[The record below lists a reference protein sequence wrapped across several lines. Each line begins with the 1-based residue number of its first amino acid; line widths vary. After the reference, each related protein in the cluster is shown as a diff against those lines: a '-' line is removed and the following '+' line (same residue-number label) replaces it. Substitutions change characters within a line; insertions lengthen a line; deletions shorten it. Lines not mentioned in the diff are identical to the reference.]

1 MKPILQYQ
9 SGGSVG
15 SLFVDYTPFQGV
27 ERTTTAGTSA
37 AQTSGKGSSD
47 EKSSGKA
54 GLKDLLGLLKEVN
67 ALPTDLDALA
77 GHIGQL
83 YSDATLFGGEVSQND
98 LVSIYLSSLRL
109 IGRAASNQREYNEA
123 KKEATANGG
132 LNEVAIDL
140 RGHIFVQNQETGEI
154 LTVTPQEYGDLI
166 QQGNYQALT
175 NSNLLYLRREDPNFA
190 FKNDVLNTVQNGI
203 GIDKVT
209 QMIMNIKNKIGET
222 TLQQE
227 GYSKQTAQQIMSGV
241 QQLQKAQ
248 ETGMTIEGLYHQQL
262 ITESQLEE
270 AQKALTYIWNTLPQ
284 NAKTRLMVASAEMGN
299 ENVEVGA
306 YNLIGTLI
314 ESGLKT
320 SRKYSLD
327 LVKDPN
333 SSGSGS
339 SSNSGSDDGIGEDAK
354 GKELD
359 AVSGFALGMGEVVMT
374 NINPGSSYQATHFA
388 RKSIVTDHSGKP
400 LGQYST
406 LKDVSDGAFAATLD
420 FNNMTFGGARIASYN
435 RAFLENATI
444 YRMDLPIDVAYQE
457 RTGMI
462 RPDLRLAKKLEALD
476 AAIQRGEIDPNN
488 VDQVNAKCAEL
499 ELPPKYAGAFTDNDG
514 QIHLQLNTIAYAS
527 FGVLDGLVDE
537 NALEDKDALDK
548 SLVREV
554 EGTRRDSFKEYMKTA
569 DKNYSL
575 DEDFWFLGG
584 GDDLYEGKIFIPAT
598 SDPIAASYGGKHYK
612 LPQQNAIQVA
622 QRYADDQARQ
632 KFNKAQPLSSYN

>member
-1 MKPILQYQ
+1 M
-9 SGGSVG
+9 
-15 SLFVDYTPFQGV
+15 
-27 ERTTTAGTSA
+27 
-37 AQTSGKGSSD
+37 
-47 EKSSGKA
+47 
-54 GLKDLLGLLKEVN
+54 
-67 ALPTDLDALA
+67 ALD
-77 GHIGQL
+77 
-83 YSDATLFGGEVSQND
+83 
-98 LVSIYLSSLRL
+98 
-109 IGRAASNQREYNEA
+109 
-123 KKEATANGG
+123 
-132 LNEVAIDL
+132 
-140 RGHIFVQNQETGEI
+140 
-154 LTVTPQEYGDLI
+154 
-166 QQGNYQALT
+166 
-175 NSNLLYLRREDPNFA
+175 
-190 FKNDVLNTVQNGI
+190 
-203 GIDKVT
+203 
-209 QMIMNIKNKIGET
+209 
-222 TLQQE
+222 
-227 GYSKQTAQQIMSGV
+227 
-241 QQLQKAQ
+241 
-248 ETGMTIEGLYHQQL
+248 
-262 ITESQLEE
+262 
-270 AQKALTYIWNTLPQ
+270 YIWSTLPA
-284 NAKTRLMVASAEMGN
+284 NAKNRLRIASAEMGN
-299 ENVEVGA
+299 ENVEAGA

-320 SRKYSLD
+320 SRAYSID

-333 SSGSGS
+333 SS
-339 SSNSGSDDGIGEDAK
+339 SNSGSDTDGIGEDAK

-476 AAIQRGEIDPNN
+476 AAIQRGEINPNN

-499 ELPPKYAGAFTDNDG
+499 ELPPKYAGAFTDSNG
-514 QIHLQLNTIAYAS
+514 QTHLQLNTIAYAS

-537 NALEDKDALDK
+537 NAFEDKDALDK

-554 EGTRRDSFKEYMKTA
+554 EGTRRDAFKEYMKTT

-575 DEDFWFLGG
+575 DEDFWFFGG
-584 GDDLYEGKIFIPAT
+584 GDNLYEGKIFIPAT

-632 KFNKAQPLSSYN
+632 KFNKA

>member
-15 SLFVDYTPFQGV
+15 SLFVDYEPFQGI
-27 ERTTTAGTSA
+27 ERATTTNAT
-37 AQTSGKGSSD
+37 TSGKGSPD

-83 YSDATLFGGEVSQND
+83 YNDATLFGGEVSQND

-132 LNEVAIDL
+132 INEVAIDL

-190 FKNDVLNTVQNGI
+190 FKNDILNTVQNGI

-227 GYSKQTAQQIMSGV
+227 GYSKQTTQQIMSGV
-241 QQLQKAQ
+241 EQLKKAQ

-262 ITESQLEE
+262 ITGSQLEE
-270 AQKALTYIWNTLPQ
+270 AQKALTYIWNTLPS

-299 ENVEVGA
+299 ENVEAGA

-320 SRKYSLD
+320 SRAYSVD

-333 SSGSGS
+333 
-339 SSNSGSDDGIGEDAK
+339 NSGSDSESGNSSASGVDSDAK
-354 GKELD
+354 GIEMTP
-359 AVSGFALGMGEVVMT
+359 SIGFVLGMGYQREIKM
-374 NINPGSSYQATHFA
+374 NPGTVYEFKLHG
-388 RKSIVTDHSGKP
+388 INGIITDNTGKP
-400 LGQYST
+400 LGEYST
-406 LKDVSDGAFAATLD
+406 LNDASNGAFAGILD
-420 FNNMTFGGARIASYN
+420 WN
-435 RAFLENATI
+435 NATYGGVKI
-444 YRMDLPIDVAYQE
+444 ETLNKVFLKNADIVSVDLPIDVQYFNE
-457 RTGMI
+457 TGII
-462 RPDLRLAKKLEALD
+462 RPDIELTTKMQKLD
-476 AAIQRGEIDPNN
+476 QAIQNKKVDKNN
-488 VDQVNAKCAEL
+488 AEQVNAFCESIN
-499 ELPPKYAGAFTDNDG
+499 LPSMYIGYDESGHPKLDTAYYAKFARVGA
-514 QIHLQLNTIAYAS
+514 
-527 FGVLDGLVDE
+527 LVDE
-537 NALEDKDALDK
+537 NSLQEGIDVSVYASNEASDK
-548 SLVREV
+548 VREN
-554 EGTRRDSFKEYMKTA
+554 FKQYMKTT

-575 DEDFWFLGG
+575 DEGG
-584 GDDLYEGKIFIPAT
+584 LFSTHDKLYEGAVFIPIRE
-598 SDPIAASYGGKHYK
+598 DIIASTYGGNKYYK
-612 LPQQNAIQVA
+612 LPIENAISAA
-622 QRYADDQARQ
+622 QRWADDQVVQ
-632 KFNKAQPLSSYN
+632 TYNPGKKLGEIK